1 MLSVILSVCLLLISV
16 NVYPGIVDT
25 AAEQLPEMLEEEENF
40 SADGQESVSEN
51 SGSGSWEDN
60 RNIED
65 LSDSDQGNEIAEE
78 DFGDDIFEEVDDT
91 GEITESAAE
100 DSSDT
105 LFLMMEDGT
114 TVMVQDPE
122 GVLP

>member
-1 MLSVILSVCLLLISV
+1 MKRKRNKSAVYQTAKRILSVILSVCLLLISV

-78 DFGDDIFEEVDDT
+78 DFG
-91 GEITESAAE
+91 GRYS
-100 DSSDT
+100 
-105 LFLMMEDGT
+105 
-114 TVMVQDPE
+114 
-122 GVLP
+122 